1 MDLETAQKWL
11 KAGVSHRN
19 PWRAEA
25 KKAYDFVAGE
35 QWTPEERQVMED
47 LMRPVTVFNRIA
59 PIVDAIVG
67 HETANRQAVAYLP
80 RQVGATQVAE
90 VESHAAKWVRD
101 ESGADGEESD
111 SFFDAV
117 VTGEGWTG
125 TEPDY
130 DEDPDGM
137 ILLEQV
143 DPREM
148 DIDPSCHR
156 KNYKG
161 AKWLCRTRKWERE
174 RAQENWPDADF
185 EPTSRRDSTDP
196 VDVIAAAFYHLDSG
210 KDGRGD
216 SESNLVLIHDF
227 QWWEFETIYRVP
239 QQAIPPTVMMAMQ
252 QTRGDDGK
260 NPFEEALQPSETGM
274 LTFTEE
280 QWSIVGQYFQTQPL
294 KQRRKRYKRMFWSG
308 SQVLEEK
315 DCPTGDS
322 FTYKAITAKRDREK
336 NMWYGIVRAMR
347 DPQLWSN
354 KFMSLMLE
362 IIGTSAKGGALAEI
376 SAFKDPRKAEE
387 DWADPSK
394 LIYVQDG
401 ALSGQHPKVMPR
413 PTSQA
418 PANMQELMMYA
429 NQSLHDAAG
438 VNPAV
443 MGFSKELDV
452 SGVLEQTRLQAGLN
466 LLSYLFD
473 SLRRYRKDQGVLLMK
488 MIRRYIPPG
497 RLIKIEGP
505 EGAKFVPLAFKP
517 DVLKYEIVV
526 DEAPTAP
533 NVKEQTW
540 AALESLARMLG
551 PAAGQVLGNPK
562 FMLPALK
569 YAPFP
574 SALVQEWTK
583 AAAAP
588 PSPQQIQMEQAH
600 FGEATGK
607 AAELHASAAL
617 KTAQAQHVG
626 QESPMEVQSELVKQQ
641 TERIKA
647 GAEVEAA
654 RAKVHQTH
662 LDASAAH
669 LHHHLDTQAA
679 LRDAALAEHQ
689 AQIQAATPKPESGSN
704 A

>member
-1 MDLETAQKWL
+1 MELETAQKWL
-11 KAGVSHRN
+11 KDAVGKRN
-19 PWRAEA
+19 KWRSEA

-35 QWTPEERQVMED
+35 QWSPEERQVMED

-80 RQVGATQVAE
+80 RQQGATPVAE
-90 VESHAAKWVRD
+90 VESAAAKWVRD
-101 ESGADGEESD
+101 ECGADGEESD
-111 SFFDAV
+111 LFFDAV
-117 VTGEGWTG
+117 VTGEGWSS

-130 DEDPDGM
+130 DEDPDGQ
-137 ILLEQV
+137 INIEKV

-161 AKWLCRTRKWERE
+161 AKWLCRTRKWEKE
-174 RAQENWPDADF
+174 RAQDNWPNADF
-185 EPTSRRDSTDP
+185 EPSSRRTSDDP
-196 VDVIAAAFYHLDSG
+196 VDVIAAAFYHQDSG
-210 KDGRGD
+210 AEGRMGT
-216 SESNLVLIHDF
+216 EANLVLIHDF
-227 QWWEFETIYRVP
+227 QWWEFEPIYRV
-239 QQAIPPTVMMAMQ
+239 QQQQIHPLALQAMA
-252 QTRGDDGK
+252 QTKGEDGR
-260 NPFEEALQPSETGM
+260 PAFEEALQPSETGM

-280 QWSIVGQYFQTQPL
+280 QWKVISQYVQGKPL
-294 KQRRKRYKRMFWSG
+294 EQRRKVYKRMFWSG
-308 SQVLEEK
+308 SQVLEQK
-315 DCPTGDS
+315 DCPTKDS
-322 FTYKAITAKRDREK
+322 FTYKAVTAKRDHEK
-336 NMWYGIVRAMR
+336 HMWYGIVRAMR

-354 KFMSLMLE
+354 KFMSLSLE

-376 SAFKDPRKAEE
+376 DAFQDPRKAEE

-394 LIYVQDG
+394 LIYTKPG
-401 ALSGQHPKVMPR
+401 AVTQKKIMPR

-429 NQSLHDAAG
+429 NQSLNDAAG

-473 SLRRYRKDQGVLLMK
+473 SLRRYRKEQGVLLMK
-488 MIRRYIPPG
+488 MIRQYIPPG

-505 EGAKFVPLAFKP
+505 EGAQFVPLAFRP
-517 DVLKYEIVV
+517 DVLRYEIVV

-540 AALESLARMLG
+540 AALESLAKMLG
-551 PAAGQVLGNPK
+551 PASGQILGNPK
-562 FMLPALK
+562 FLLPALK
-569 YAPFP
+569 YAPIP

-583 AAAAP
+583 AASAP
-588 PSPQQIQMEQAH
+588 PSPQQQQMEQAH
-600 FGEATGK
+600 LGEATGK

-647 GAEVEAA
+647 GAEIEAA

-662 LDASAAH
+662 LDASAAQ

-679 LRDAALAEHQ
+679 VRDAALAEHQ
-689 AQIQAATPKPESGSN
+689 AQLQAATPPKAGTP
-704 A
+704 

>member
-11 KAGVSHRN
+11 KDSVGRRN
-19 PWRAEA
+19 KWRAEA
-25 KKAYDFVAGE
+25 DKAYDFVAGE

-47 LMRPVTVFNRIA
+47 LMRPCVVFNRVA

-90 VESHAAKWVRD
+90 VESQAAKWVRD

-111 SFFDAV
+111 AFGDSV
-117 VTGEGWTG
+117 ITGEGWTC

-130 DEDPDGM
+130 DDDPDGM
-137 ILLEQV
+137 VNTTRV

-148 DIDPSCHR
+148 DIDPSCDR

-161 AKWLCRTRKWERE
+161 AKWLCRTRKWDRQ
-174 RAQENWPDADF
+174 RAQDNWPEADF
-185 EPTSRRDSTDP
+185 EPTTRRTSDDP
-196 VDVIAAAFYHLDSG
+196 INDIAAAFYHADSG
-210 KDGRGD
+210 AEGRSGTEGD
-216 SESNLVLIHDF
+216 LVLIHDF
-227 QWWEFETIYRVP
+227 QWWEYEKIYRVP
-239 QQAIPPTVMMAMQ
+239 QQAIDPTMLLALQ
-252 QTRGDDGK
+252 QTPAFKD
-260 NPFEEALQPSETGM
+260 AMQPSESGM
-274 LTFTEE
+274 LTFTED
-280 QWSIVGQYFQTQPL
+280 QWSIVRPYTQGQPTE
-294 KQRRKRYKRMFWSG
+294 QRRKRYKRMWWSG
-308 SQVLEEK
+308 SQMLEPVK
-315 DCPTGDS
+315 DTPTADA
-322 FTYKAITAKRDREK
+322 FTYNAITAKRDRK
-336 NMWYGIVRAMR
+336 KHFWYGIVRAMC

-354 KFMSLMLE
+354 KFMSLALE
-362 IIGTSAKGGALAEI
+362 IIGTSAKGGVFAEV
-376 SAFKDPRKAEE
+376 SAFEDPRKAEE
-387 DWADPSK
+387 DFADPSK
-394 LIYVQDG
+394 MVYVQDG
-401 ALSGQHPKVMPR
+401 ALSGQKPKIMPR
-413 PTSQA
+413 PASQP

-473 SLRRYRKDQGVLLMK
+473 SLRRYRKEQGILLMK
-488 MIRRYIPPG
+488 MIRKFIPPG

-505 EGAKFVPLAFKP
+505 EGAKFVPLAFRP
-517 DVLKYEIVV
+517 DVLRYEIVV

-540 AALESLARMLG
+540 AALEAFARMLG
-551 PAAGQVLGNPK
+551 PAAAQVFGNPK

-588 PSPQQIQMEQAH
+588 PSPQQVQMEQAH
-600 FGEATGK
+600 LGEATGK

-647 GAEVEAA
+647 GAEVAA
-654 RAKVHQTH
+654 AQAKVHQTH
-662 LDASAAH
+662 LDASSAQ

-689 AQIQAATPKPESGSN
+689 ARVQAATPQPKSGSN

>member
-11 KAGVSHRN
+11 KDAVGHRN
-19 PWRAEA
+19 KWRAEA

-35 QWTPEERQVMED
+35 QWSPEERQVMED

-90 VESHAAKWVRD
+90 VESAAAKWVRD
-101 ESGADGEESD
+101 ETGADGEESD
-111 SFFDAV
+111 AFFDAV
-117 VTGEGWTG
+117 VTGEGWTS

-130 DEDPDGM
+130 DEDPDGQ
-137 ILLEQV
+137 ILIERV

-148 DIDPSCHR
+148 DIDPACHR

-161 AKWLCRTRKWERE
+161 AKWLCRTRKWDRR
-174 RAQENWPDADF
+174 RAEENWAGADF
-185 EPTSRRDSTDP
+185 EPANRRTSDDP
-196 VDVIAAAFYHLDSG
+196 IDVIAAAFYHLDSG
-210 KDGRGD
+210 AEGRNGV
-216 SESNLVLIHDF
+216 EGNLVLIHDF
-227 QWWEFETIYRVP
+227 QWWEYEPIYRVDMRQIPP
-239 QQAIPPTVMMAMQ
+239 QLLQAISQV
-252 QTRGDDGK
+252 K
-260 NPFEEALQPSETGM
+260 NEEGQPAFDLQPSETGL
-274 LTFTEE
+274 LTFTQD
-280 QWSIVGQYFQTQPL
+280 QWKVVGQHMPKPL
-294 KQRRKRYKRMFWSG
+294 EQRRKVYKRMFWSG
-308 SQVLEEK
+308 HQILEGPKET
-315 DCPTGDS
+315 PTGDS
-322 FTYKAITAKRDREK
+322 FTYKAMTAKRDHQK
-336 NMWYGIVRAMR
+336 HYWYGIVRAMR

-354 KFMSLMLE
+354 KFMSLSLE

-376 SAFKDPRKAEE
+376 DAFDDPRKAEE

-394 LIYVQDG
+394 LIYTKPG
-401 ALSGQHPKVMPR
+401 AVTQKKIMPR
-413 PTSQA
+413 PVSQA

-429 NQSLHDAAG
+429 NQSLNDAAG

-473 SLRRYRKDQGVLLMK
+473 SLRRYRKEQGVLLMT
-488 MIRRYIPPG
+488 MIRKYIPPG
-497 RLIKIEGP
+497 RLIKVEGR
-505 EGAKFVPLAFKP
+505 EGAQFVPLAFKP

-540 AALESLARMLG
+540 AALEGLARMLG
-551 PAAGQVLGNPK
+551 PAAGAILGNPK
-562 FMLPALK
+562 FMLPALR
-569 YAPFP
+569 YAPLP

-583 AAAAP
+583 AASQP
-588 PSPQQIQMEQAH
+588 DPMMQQMQQAH
-600 FGEATGK
+600 LGEATGK
-607 AAELHASAAL
+607 ALELHASAAL

-626 QESPMEVQSELVKQQ
+626 QESPMEMASEQVKQQ
-641 TERIKA
+641 TEIIKA
-647 GAEVEAA
+647 NAEVEAA

-662 LDASAAH
+662 LDAHTAV
-669 LHHHLDTQAA
+669 LHHQLETQGAM
-679 LRDAALAEHQ
+679 RDAALDEQ
-689 AQIQAATPKPESGSN
+689 RAQREALKPAGKP
-704 A
+704 